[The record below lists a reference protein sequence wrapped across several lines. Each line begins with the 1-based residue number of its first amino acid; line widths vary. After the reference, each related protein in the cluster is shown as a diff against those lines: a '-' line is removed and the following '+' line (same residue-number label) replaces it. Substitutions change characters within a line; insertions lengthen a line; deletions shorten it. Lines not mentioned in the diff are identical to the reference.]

1 MTTPLTEAIR
11 VLKEAFPGVKIGGK
25 VPNPMPPRCIRV
37 SRVGGTRGRSV
48 DHMSLLV
55 ECYAPNSVQAEQDA
69 LDVDNALQNS
79 PNRSRI
85 ISDWD
90 DATIVDYGDPD
101 TSAAKWQV
109 HGTLHCITF

>member
-1 MTTPLTEAIR
+1 MTTPLAEAIR
-11 VLKEAFPGVKIGGK
+11 VLGEAFPDVHVGGK
-25 VPNPMPPRCIRV
+25 APKDSRYLRV
-37 SRVGGTRGRSV
+37 SRVGGVRDRSV

-69 LDVDNALQNS
+69 IDVDAALRDS

>member
-1 MTTPLTEAIR
+1 MTTPLAEAIR
-11 VLKEAFPGVKIGGK
+11 VLKEAFPGVHVAGK
-25 VPNPMPPRCIRV
+25 APKDTRYIRV
-37 SRVGGTRGRSV
+37 SRVGGTRSRSV
-48 DHMSLLV
+48 DHVSLLV

-69 LDVDNALQNS
+69 LDVDTALRNS